1 MHVLDA
7 ALAGV
12 DHPTTLA
19 TGHIDRMP
27 NVTTLGGRQ
36 CQRGIGHRPY
46 DRGVEGVMCRT
57 EIAAAFHPAA
67 WIPRKP

>member
-19 TGHIDRMP
+19 TGHNDRMP
-27 NVTTLGGRQ
+27 YVTTLGGRQ
-36 CQRGIGHRPY
+36 CQRGIGHRPH
-46 DRGVEGVMCRT
+46 DCGVENLIGWT
-57 EIAAAFHPAA
+57 KITAAFHPAA